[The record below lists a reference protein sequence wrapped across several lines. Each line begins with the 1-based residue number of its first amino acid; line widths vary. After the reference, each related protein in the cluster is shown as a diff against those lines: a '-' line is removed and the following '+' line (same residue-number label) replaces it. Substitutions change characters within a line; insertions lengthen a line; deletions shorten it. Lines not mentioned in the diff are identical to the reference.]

1 LYSITDSIFNASLGI
16 TGIISSGLFLAT
28 TLPSKSGVFFTDR
41 KRMQRLLDKG
51 RIGDI
56 EYSFLKTTSQLLIDS
71 HYKNISLE
79 DLKLIQSDRE
89 PIIQFWGHY
98 YELKYFEER
107 GDEGKVLI
115 IKNNLSQFKEIVP
128 PTIWKSLLID

>member
-1 LYSITDSIFNASLGI
+1 MLISGI
-16 TGIISSGLFLAT
+16 
-28 TLPSKSGVFFTDR
+28 FFTDR

-79 DLKLIQSDRE
+79 DLKLIQSDGE

-98 YELKYFEER
+98 YELKYFEEK
-107 GDEGKVLI
+107 GDEERVLT
-115 IKNNLSQFKEIVP
+115 IKNYLSQFKEIVP